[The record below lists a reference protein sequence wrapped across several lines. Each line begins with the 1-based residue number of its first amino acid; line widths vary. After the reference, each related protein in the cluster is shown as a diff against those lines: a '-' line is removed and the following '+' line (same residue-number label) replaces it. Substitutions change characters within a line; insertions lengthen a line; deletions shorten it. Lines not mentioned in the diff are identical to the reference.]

1 MVHYRLEGMTP
12 GKQAALRGAERHT
25 TARRAR
31 HEWMRARALNEIRE
45 GHVQED
51 DANEKCAGAG
61 GRVQ

>member
-1 MVHYRLEGMTP
+1 MHDRLERMAP
-12 GKQAALRGAERHT
+12 GKQVALRRAERHT
-25 TARRAR
+25 TTRRAC
-31 HEWMRARALNEIRE
+31 HELMRVGALNEIRE